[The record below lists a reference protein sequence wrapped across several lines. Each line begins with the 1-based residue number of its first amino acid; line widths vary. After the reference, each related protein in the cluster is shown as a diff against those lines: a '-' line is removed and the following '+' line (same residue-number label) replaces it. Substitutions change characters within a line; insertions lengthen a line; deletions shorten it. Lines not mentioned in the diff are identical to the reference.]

1 MRRVGEADVVK
12 EVEGW
17 GRLDEKGM
25 KRETKRLVSKLNKM
39 LRKRPWQPDKGT
51 VSTTTSS
58 RSFSLAAF
66 PKIARPLAF

>member
-58 RSFSLAAF
+58 RPFPLGCVSQNSTAAC
-66 PKIARPLAF
+66 